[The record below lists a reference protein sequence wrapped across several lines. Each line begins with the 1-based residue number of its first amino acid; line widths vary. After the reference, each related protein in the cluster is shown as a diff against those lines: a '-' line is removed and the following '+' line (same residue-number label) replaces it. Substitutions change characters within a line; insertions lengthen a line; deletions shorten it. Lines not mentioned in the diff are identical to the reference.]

1 MENKKSTKIRGYIV
15 IILQLLAIQC
25 FSLAETTDDGILH
38 GVLLALGFL
47 GCFGSL
53 VWGIR

>member
-38 GVLLALGFL
+38 GVLLTLGFL

>member
-1 MENKKSTKIRGYIV
+1 MENKKSTEIRVYIV
-15 IILQLLAIQC
+15 IILQLLAIQR
-25 FSLAETTDDGILH
+25 FFVAETTDERILYR
-38 GVLLALGFL
+38 VLLVLGFL